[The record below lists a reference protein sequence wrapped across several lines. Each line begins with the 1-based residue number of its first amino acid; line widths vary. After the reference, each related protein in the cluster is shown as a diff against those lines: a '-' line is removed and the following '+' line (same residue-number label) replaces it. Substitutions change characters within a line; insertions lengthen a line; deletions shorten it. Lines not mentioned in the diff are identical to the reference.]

1 MLPIL
6 MVSVVVPRP
15 MGLMV
20 PSEVTVAMELLP
32 PDQVAVMVVPS
43 TVNWLAGSLRL
54 MEISNAPS
62 TGSI

>member
-1 MLPIL
+1 MACQLVTRTVQEISVLPIL

-32 PDQVAVMVVPS
+32 PDQVAVRSYP
-43 TVNWLAGSLRL
+43 
-54 MEISNAPS
+54 PQ
-62 TGSI
+62 